1 MPGKKVR
8 FISASP
14 YMVPGSGGGGGMGPS
29 LPPLPPR
36 PTSTMTS
43 YSTYPRPAY
52 GSYNTMGMYGNG
64 MYGGT
69 YRGYGQYGMGGMPD
83 MSDDNGFLQIAENSS
98 RQAFQSIESIV
109 HAFGS
114 VSMMLESTYH
124 AVYSTFRAVLG
135 VADHFNRM
143 KSHFAQIFSAL
154 AIVRTLRWL
163 YHRLLYLIGLRSQ
176 DPSLESVW
184 RNASSSLPG
193 AQQITESDIK
203 ASKSSWP
210 IVMFL
215 GVVFGG
221 PYLIW
226 RLLSSLVPTKSKAQG
241 WIKGQEEHYAAVA
254 QYPFQAKTRNE
265 LSFVSGQQLIL
276 APKDQ
281 QPSLQG
287 WLLAS
292 NGKNIGL
299 VPANYI
305 KIVGLHPPQLQ
316 QAGNTQEGQKGNP
329 MMASRIPTIPSP
341 QLRTCPSLPE
351 HTVPYMRNFEPQPG
365 TPHMQ
370 QRPLTTSQQGAAPA
384 AWQRAPVTTWQRAP
398 LTQQGVPP
406 AAWQRLPP
414 TIQQGP
420 PLTTQQGPPLTT
432 QQGPPLT
439 TQQGPPLTT
448 QQGPPPTTQQGP
460 PSLTTQQGT
469 PLTTQQG
476 LPLTT
481 HQPLTTQPPP
491 LTTQQDP
498 PLITQQDPPLIT
510 QQEVPKSPPSSPSLS
525 QPATSPPQNTP
536 PFTPESLDGAVIQR
550 TSPQMDGETFNIDEP
565 DGTNGDNGLEE

>member
-1 MPGKKVR
+1 MAAPPKPWERLGDVNHR
-8 FISASP
+8 QPNYQPDQTPSFISASP

-316 QAGNTQEGQKGNP
+316 QAGNTQEGQK
-329 MMASRIPTIPSP
+329 AED
-341 QLRTCPSLPE
+341 LPI
-351 HTVPYMRNFEPQPG
+351 
-365 TPHMQ
+365 
-370 QRPLTTSQQGAAPA
+370 AA
-384 AWQRAPVTTWQRAP
+384 
-398 LTQQGVPP
+398 
-406 AAWQRLPP
+406 
-414 TIQQGP
+414 
-420 PLTTQQGPPLTT
+420 
-432 QQGPPLT
+432 
-439 TQQGPPLTT
+439 
-448 QQGPPPTTQQGP
+448 
-460 PSLTTQQGT
+460 
-469 PLTTQQG
+469 
-476 LPLTT
+476 
-481 HQPLTTQPPP
+481 
-491 LTTQQDP
+491 
-498 PLITQQDPPLIT
+498 
-510 QQEVPKSPPSSPSLS
+510 
-525 QPATSPPQNTP
+525 
-536 PFTPESLDGAVIQR
+536 
-550 TSPQMDGETFNIDEP
+550 
-565 DGTNGDNGLEE
+565 